1 MSPSTSPHILVRRA
15 RRLVSRALGRTRGK
29 GPAKGSRDPRFP
41 DWPAILD
48 TNRPLWEESRRRAAT
63 GPRVLVA
70 TSVGGYA
77 PGSIFESLLSV
88 ALTLRG
94 ARVHTLLCDRAL
106 PACQRA
112 EHVDIPDP
120 GVLVRYELPERLC
133 ESCYATGRYN
143 YDPLG
148 LTSHRV
154 GDFLTK
160 AERKAAREL
169 AQRVPVEEIPTYV
182 HEGLAI
188 GEHAYA
194 GALRYYA
201 RGDLRA
207 EPEGETVLR
216 RYLEASLIAATAAI
230 RLVEREEI
238 GVAAFNHGLYVP
250 QGVLGEVFRKKG
262 VRISNWNPAYRTSCF
277 IFSHGDTYHHTL
289 MDEPTSAWDTMPW
302 TDQMEAE
309 IMAYLKSRWS
319 GTRDW
324 IWFHEKPDEDF
335 AAYAREVGLDLQKP
349 MIGMLTNVMW
359 DAQLHYPTN
368 AFPNMLAW
376 VLQTIEYF
384 KARPEIQLVI
394 RVHPAEIRGTARSR
408 QPLMDE
414 IEGAYPQL
422 PPNVFIIPPESQ
434 VSTYAAVAPCDTVL
448 IYGTKTGVELTSMG
462 IPTVVGGEAWI
473 RGKGITLDASS
484 VEDYVRILDT
494 LPLGERMPAEQIT
507 RARQYAYHFFF
518 RRMVPVPS
526 IVPTGAVPPYKVAL
540 ERLDDLLPGAQPG
553 LDVIC
558 DGIMGGTPF
567 VYPAEQFGV
576 HDA

>member
-1 MSPSTSPHILVRRA
+1 MSLGSSPNVLVRRA
-15 RRLVSRALGRTRGK
+15 RRLVARALGRTRGK

-41 DWPAILD
+41 DWTAILD
-48 TNRPLWEESRRRAAT
+48 TNRPLWEDAKRRAAT
-63 GPRVLVA
+63 GPSVLVA

-106 PACQRA
+106 PGCQRA

-133 ESCYATGRYN
+133 DSCYATGRYN

-148 LTSHRV
+148 LASHRF
-154 GDFLTK
+154 GDFLTR
-160 AERKAAREL
+160 AERMAAREL
-169 AQRVPVEEIPTYV
+169 AQMVPVDEIPTYV
-182 HEGLAI
+182 HEGLGI

-194 GALRYYA
+194 GALRSYA
-201 RGDLRA
+201 RGDLSG

-216 RYLEASLIAATAAI
+216 RYLEASSIAATAAT
-230 RLVEREEI
+230 RLVDREGI
-238 GVAAFNHGLYVP
+238 GVATFNHGLYVP

-277 IFSHGDTYHHTL
+277 IFSHGDTYHHPL
-289 MDEPTSAWDTMPW
+289 MDEPASAWDTMPW
-302 TDQMEAE
+302 TAEMEAE

-335 AAYAREVGLDLQKP
+335 AAYAREVGLDLRKP
-349 MIGMLTNVMW
+349 TIGMLTNVMW

-368 AFPNMLAW
+368 AFPSMLAW

-384 KARPEIQLVI
+384 KTRPDVQLVI

-414 IEGAYPQL
+414 IARAFPEL
-422 PPNVFIIPPESQ
+422 PPNVFVIPPESP

-462 IPTVVGGEAWI
+462 IPTVVAGEAWI

-484 VEDYVRILDT
+484 IEDYVRILDT
-494 LPLGERMPAEQIT
+494 LPLGERMPAEQVT
-507 RARQYAYHFFF
+507 RARKYAYHFFF

-540 ERLDDLLPGAQPG
+540 DRLDDLLPGVQPG

-558 DGIMGGTPF
+558 DGIMAGSPF